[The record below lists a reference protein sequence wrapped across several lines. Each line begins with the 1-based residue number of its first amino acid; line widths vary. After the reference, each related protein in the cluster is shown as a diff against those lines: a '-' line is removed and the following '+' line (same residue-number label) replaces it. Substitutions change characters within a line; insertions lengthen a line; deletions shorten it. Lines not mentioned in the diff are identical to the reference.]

1 MLKKDINKLLKVK
14 TEIDKFTGN
23 YINSKGFTV
32 QRKTKYINSSFDC
45 KNIMLAY
52 NNICKYGHAETIF
65 KNVADIFKAFKFNVV
80 VDENNINYTISI

>member
-32 QRKTKYINSSFDC
+32 QKKQNTLIILLTVKI
-45 KNIMLAY
+45 
-52 NNICKYGHAETIF
+52 
-65 KNVADIFKAFKFNVV
+65 
-80 VDENNINYTISI
+80 